1 KRIGMCIRF
10 VDNERR
16 SNKRCFNWERLCRFD
31 SFAPIN
37 FQSERRGSVDG
48 LFDEQE
54 MLEKS
59 FSPNLNLQIKPM
71 LSELRFGRELLVAV
85 QAEGIIRRRMGV
97 QRAGNFL
104 QPVAVTPQVA

>member
-1 KRIGMCIRF
+1 MCIRF

-16 SNKRCFNWERLCRFD
+16 SNKRRFNWERRYRFD
-31 SFAPIN
+31 SFALIH

-59 FSPNLNLQIKPM
+59 FLPNLNLQIEPM
-71 LSELRFGRELLVAV
+71 LSELRFSRELLVAV

-97 QRAGNFL
+97 QHAGNFL
-104 QPVAVTPQVA
+104 QPVAVTP